1 MTTLTLNQI
10 IAYLSTSENLD
21 ITIFDLKMNK
31 YNMTKFSNDLNVTL
45 FASVLYCLNQQFKEL
60 EKVDQEE
67 QLTEFIND
75 LLLDKTLMEETK
87 NDIVNCLNTENV
99 IRTISEYFLV
109 NIFVLEQASKPSL
122 HCVFNG
128 QFNVDRTNIIILR
141 SNEGS
146 NNTEIFTPLFY
157 NNDTF
162 FTQEHKVIKCILN
175 NIDKVVMCDNSK
187 YNSLISN
194 KMKLLE
200 IQEIAKINGISLFK
214 TIKGKEKYKTKL
226 ELYNELIELITTSST
241 I

>member
-75 LLLDKTLMEETK
+75 LLLDKTLTEETK

-109 NIFVLEQASKPSL
+109 NIFILEQASKPSL

-128 QFNVDRTNIIILR
+128 QFSADRTNIIILK
-141 SNEGS
+141 SNEGT
-146 NNTEIFTPLFY
+146 NNTEIFMPLFY